1 VLVLDPS
8 GLFTTEVQTDR
19 SGLDRPVLIEALG
32 GVVDAGN
39 GRRIARD
46 HLLAALDSELL
57 ITFDIDQLMDYRAR
71 RPEMTYT
78 TDHWAAY
85 AAPQLS
91 VHLVRDLNNVPFLL
105 LNGPEPDLQWER
117 FIAAV
122 GLIVAEFDVR
132 LVIGMTA
139 IPMGVPHTRP
149 LTVIAHGTPPE
160 LVADEPKWLPT
171 VQVPASVG
179 GLLEYRLG
187 QADIPAC
194 GYAVAVPYYVA
205 NLDYPQAAETLL
217 NTVARTAELVFP
229 TEALTQAAQVVRGD
243 IDKQVAESE
252 EIASVVR
259 GLEQQADN
267 VANERGNG
275 LLSNGASLP
284 TADELGA
291 EFEQYLSNW
300 PEKDS

>member
-1 VLVLDPS
+1 VRVLDPT
-8 GLFTTEVQTDR
+8 GLFTTEVQTDH

-57 ITFDIDQLMDYRAR
+57 ISFDIDQLMDYRAR

-78 TDHWAAY
+78 TDHWAGY

-122 GLIVAEFDVR
+122 GLIVAEFNVR

-217 NTVARTAELVFP
+217 TTVGRTAELVFP

-243 IDKQVAESE
+243 IDKQVADSE

>member
-91 VHLVRDLNNVPFLL
+91 VHLVRDLNHVPFLL